1 MTKMYICDIIH
12 LYKEEQTMNATI
24 SMDALY
30 DFLKSLSLGSEN
42 ERWLA
47 ERLLN
52 DAEMQSQGAP
62 CQYTV
67 EEMRRHLHQVGKR
80 IQQGDLGI
88 SDEEVEKE
96 LLQEMPWLR

>member
-1 MTKMYICDIIH
+1 
-12 LYKEEQTMNATI
+12 MNATI

-52 DAEMQSQGAP
+52 RFMKSTAFLLSSLSPQELTRKWRKKMPAGLNILSA
-62 CQYTV
+62 
-67 EEMRRHLHQVGKR
+67 MRAFHG
-80 IQQGDLGI
+80 
-88 SDEEVEKE
+88 
-96 LLQEMPWLR
+96 